1 MKWFLSK
8 TSLFGFGLALLLIAA
23 NIAVSVVAYQ
33 NTTKLV
39 TAHDEATELLKTQK
53 LTDEVL
59 QLLTDAESGERGYLI
74 TGEER
79 YLEPY
84 NVAIVSIANKLKQL
98 GPGHPAISAQHLDSL
113 NTLVNAKIGELN
125 ETITLRRK
133 TGFEAALKVV
143 LTDKGKAS
151 MDTIRR
157 AIVEIEQQEKDL
169 LENRNEA
176 ARAGLRNTFIA
187 FAVAALLNLLL
198 LVSIFYTAYHDLR
211 QGAKDQRALKELGDR
226 LENGTRLL
234 QQREHEK
241 VVLGQ
246 MSGVLQSCMNVKEA
260 YNAIAQFGKRLF
272 PGEAGVF
279 FVMHD
284 SREYLEATAT
294 WGEPEIGGPLFAP
307 EECWALRRGRLHLV
321 DDPRIGLQ
329 CDHVKAAGAPLLPYL
344 CVPMVVHS
352 ETVGLLHLQLGTD
365 SIRGEGAQRLDVIQ
379 QLAATFADQVALAVT
394 NLRLRET
401 LRRQSI
407 HDPLTGLHNRRYLQE
422 VMQRELARTERK
434 KTMLAVIILDV
445 DHFKHFNDTYGHE
458 AGDAVLRSLA
468 QLIERQ
474 IRGSDIACRYGG
486 EEFILVLPEAS
497 LSIARQRGELLRE
510 AARGMHVALSGQT
523 LGVVSISLG
532 LALFP
537 LHGRTPEELIQA
549 ADAALYRAKQA
560 GRNRLMIAEEP
571 SKTI

>member
-1 MKWFLSK
+1 MKWFIPK
-8 TSLFGFGLALLLIAA
+8 TSLLGYGLAILLIAA
-23 NIAVSVVAYQ
+23 NIAISVFAYQ
-33 NTTKLV
+33 NTNKLV
-39 TAHDEATELLKTQK
+39 AAHDDSAELHKTLKTA
-53 LTDEVL
+53 DEVL
-59 QLLTDAESGERGYLI
+59 QLLTDAETGQRGYLI

-84 NVAIVSIANKLKQL
+84 NVSVASIANKLKQL
-98 GPGHPAISAQHLDSL
+98 NSGHRVVAGQHLDSL
-113 NTLVNAKIGELN
+113 NTLVKAKIGELN
-125 ETITLRRK
+125 ETIALRRK
-133 TGFEAALKVV
+133 ASFEATVKTAPI
-143 LTDKGKAS
+143 DRGKAS
-151 MDTIRR
+151 MDAIRHV
-157 AIVEIEQQEKDL
+157 IGEIEQQEKDL
-169 LENRNEA
+169 LANSNETA
-176 ARAGLRNTFIA
+176 HMSLRNTYTA
-187 FAVAALLNLLL
+187 FAVSALLTMLLL
-198 LVSIFYTAYHDLR
+198 ASVFYMAYRDLS
-211 QGAKDQRALKELGDR
+211 QRAQDRRAMKDLHDR

-260 YNAIAQFGKRLF
+260 YIAIAQFGKRLF

-307 EECWALRRGRLHLV
+307 EECWALRRGRPHLV

-329 CDHVKAAGAPLLPYL
+329 CDHVKAAGVPQLPYL

-352 ETVGLLHLQLGTD
+352 ETVGLLHLQLDMD
-365 SIRGEGAQRLDVIQ
+365 SIRSEAAQRLDVIQ

-401 LRRQSI
+401 LRQQSI

-445 DHFKHFNDTYGHE
+445 DHFKRFNDTYGHE
-458 AGDAVLRSLA
+458 AGDAVLYSLA

-510 AARGMHVALSGQT
+510 AAQSMHVTSSRQT
-523 LGVVSISLG
+523 LGPVSISLG

-537 LHGRTPEELIQA
+537 QHGHTAEELIQA

-560 GRNRLMIAEEP
+560 GRNCLMIAEEP
-571 SKTI
+571 SKTV

>member
-1 MKWFLSK
+1 M
-8 TSLFGFGLALLLIAA
+8 TILLIAA
-23 NIAVSVVAYQ
+23 NIAISVVAYQ
-33 NTTKLV
+33 NTNKLV
-39 TAHDEATELLKTQK
+39 AAHDVAAELHKTLKTA
-53 LTDEVL
+53 DEVL
-59 QLLTDAESGERGYLI
+59 QLLTDAETGQRGYLI

-84 NVAIVSIANKLKQL
+84 NVSVASIAKKLKQL
-98 GPGHPAISAQHLDSL
+98 NSGHRAVAVQHLDSL

-125 ETITLRRK
+125 ETIALRRK
-133 TGFEAALKVV
+133 AGFEATVKTVPM
-143 LTDKGKAS
+143 DKGKAS
-151 MDTIRR
+151 MDVIRHVIGE
-157 AIVEIEQQEKDL
+157 IVQQEKDL
-169 LENRNEA
+169 LANSNETAHMSSRNMYV
-176 ARAGLRNTFIA
+176 A
-187 FAVAALLNLLL
+187 FAVGALLTMLLL
-198 LVSIFYTAYHDLR
+198 ASIFYTAYRDLSQR
-211 QGAKDQRALKELGDR
+211 AQDQRALKDLHDR

-284 SREYLEATAT
+284 SREYLEASAT

-307 EECWALRRGRLHLV
+307 EDCWALRRGRLHLV

-329 CDHVKAAGAPLLPYL
+329 CDHVKAAGVPQLPYL

-352 ETVGLLHLQLGTD
+352 ETVGLLHLQLDMD
-365 SIRGEGAQRLDVIQ
+365 SIRSEAAQRLDVIQ

-401 LRRQSI
+401 LRQQSI

-434 KTMLAVIILDV
+434 KTILAVIILDV
-445 DHFKHFNDTYGHE
+445 DHFKRFNDTYGHE

-510 AARGMHVALSGQT
+510 ATQS
-523 LGVVSISLG
+523 
-532 LALFP
+532 
-537 LHGRTPEELIQA
+537 
-549 ADAALYRAKQA
+549 
-560 GRNRLMIAEEP
+560 
-571 SKTI
+571 

>member
-1 MKWFLSK
+1 MKWLLPK
-8 TSLFGFGLALLLIAA
+8 TSLLGYGLTILLIAA
-23 NIAVSVVAYQ
+23 NIALSVVAYQ
-33 NTTKLV
+33 NTVKLV
-39 TAHDEATELLKTQK
+39 AAHDDAVELRKTLKTAG
-53 LTDEVL
+53 EVL
-59 QLLTDAESGERGYLI
+59 LLLSDAETGQRGYLI

-84 NVAIVSIANKLKQL
+84 NVSIASISNKLKQL
-98 GPGHPAISAQHLDSL
+98 TSSHRAVAVQNLDSL
-113 NTLVNAKIGELN
+113 NTLVNVKIGELN
-125 ETITLRRK
+125 ETIALRRK
-133 TGFEAALKVV
+133 AGFEAALKAV

-151 MDTIRR
+151 MDAIRHV
-157 AIVEIEQQEKDL
+157 IGEIEQQEKDL
-169 LENRNEA
+169 LANSNETA
-176 ARAGLRNTFIA
+176 HMSSRNTYMA
-187 FAVAALLNLLL
+187 FAVGALLNLLL
-198 LVSIFYTAYHDLR
+198 LASIFYTAYRDLS
-211 QGAKDQRALKELGDR
+211 QSAQDKRALKDLHDK

-329 CDHVKAAGAPLLPYL
+329 CDHVKAAGVPQLPYL

-352 ETVGLLHLQLGTD
+352 ETVGLLHLQLETD
-365 SIRGEGAQRLDVIQ
+365 SIRSEAAQRLDVIQ

-401 LRRQSI
+401 LRQQSI
-407 HDPLTGLHNRRYLQE
+407 LDPLTGLHNRRYLKE

-445 DHFKHFNDTYGHE
+445 DHFKRFNDTYGHE

-497 LSIARQRGELLRE
+497 LNIARQRGELLRE
-510 AARGMHVALSGQT
+510 AAQSMHITSSGKT
-523 LGVVSISLG
+523 LGPVSISLG

-537 LHGRTPEELIQA
+537 QHGHTAEELIQA

-560 GRNRLMIAEEP
+560 GRNRLTIAEES
-571 SKTI
+571 SKTV

>member
-1 MKWFLSK
+1 MKWHLPK
-8 TSLFGFGLALLLIAA
+8 TSLLAFGLATLLVSV
-23 NIAVSVVAYQ
+23 NIALSVVAYR
-33 NTTKLV
+33 NTVKLV
-39 TAHDEATELLKTQK
+39 ASVDLASAQHKALKA
-53 LTDEVL
+53 VAGIL
-59 QLLTDAESGERGYLI
+59 QLLADAEVGERSYLI

-84 NVAIVSIANKLKQL
+84 HAAVASIGARLELLKSV
-98 GPGHPAISAQHLDSL
+98 GASVDAQNFNSL
-113 NTLVNAKIGELN
+113 IALVNTKIGELN
-125 ETITLRRK
+125 ESIILRK
-133 TGFEAALKVV
+133 KSGFEAAAKAMAI
-143 LTDKGKAS
+143 GKAKAP
-151 MDTIRR
+151 MDVIRHL
-157 AIVEIEQQEKDL
+157 IGEIELQEQDL
-169 LENRNEA
+169 LNQSSLA
-176 ARAGLRNTFIA
+176 ARMSSRDTYIL
-187 FAVAALLNLLL
+187 FAASALTNLFLL
-198 LVSIFYTAYHDLR
+198 TLIFYAAYRDLSQR
-211 QGAKDQRALKELGDR
+211 AQDQRALKDLGEK

-234 QQREHEK
+234 QQQEHEK
-241 VVLGQ
+241 LVLGQ

-284 SREYLEATAT
+284 SREYLEAGAT

-307 EECWALRRGRLHLV
+307 QECWALRRGRLHLV
-321 DDPRIGLQ
+321 DDPRVGLQ
-329 CDHVKAAGAPLLPYL
+329 CDHVKAAGVPQLFYM

-352 ETVGLLHLQLGTD
+352 ETVGLLHLQLDMD
-365 SIRGEGAQRLDVIQ
+365 SVRGEPAQRVDKLQ

-401 LRRQSI
+401 LRQQSI

-434 KTMLAVIILDV
+434 KTMLAVIVLDV
-445 DHFKHFNDTYGHE
+445 DYFKRFNDTYGHE

-468 QLIERQ
+468 HLIERQ

-510 AARGMHVALSGQT
+510 AALRMHVTLNGQT
-523 LGVVSISLG
+523 LGPVSISLG

-537 LHGRTPEELIQA
+537 QHGATAEELIQA

-560 GRNRLMIAEEP
+560 GRNRLMIAEET
-571 SKTI
+571 SKAT

>member
-1 MKWFLSK
+1 MKWLLHK
-8 TSLFGFGLALLLIAA
+8 TSLLGYGLAILLIAA
-23 NIAVSVVAYQ
+23 NIALSVVAYQ
-33 NTTKLV
+33 NTVKLV
-39 TAHDEATELLKTQK
+39 AAHDDAVELHKTLKTA
-53 LTDEVL
+53 DEVL
-59 QLLTDAESGERGYLI
+59 QLLSNAETAQRGYLI

-84 NVAIVSIANKLKQL
+84 NVSIASISNKLKQL
-98 GPGHPAISAQHLDSL
+98 TSGHRAVAVQNLDSL
-113 NTLVNAKIGELN
+113 NTLVNVKIGEFN
-125 ETITLRRK
+125 ETIGLRRK
-133 TGFEAALKVV
+133 AGFEAALKAV
-143 LTDKGKAS
+143 LTDRGKAS
-151 MDTIRR
+151 MDAIRHV
-157 AIVEIEQQEKDL
+157 IGEIEQQEKDL
-169 LENRNEA
+169 LANSNETA
-176 ARAGLRNTFIA
+176 HMSSRNTYMA
-187 FAVAALLNLLL
+187 FAVGALLNLLL
-198 LVSIFYTAYHDLR
+198 LVSIFYTAYRDLS
-211 QGAKDQRALKELGDR
+211 QRALDRRALKDLHDR

-294 WGEPEIGGPLFAP
+294 WGDPEIGGPLFAP

-329 CDHVKAAGAPLLPYL
+329 CDHVKAAGVPLLPYL

-352 ETVGLLHLQLGTD
+352 ETVGLLHLQLETD
-365 SIRGEGAQRLDVIQ
+365 SIRSEAAQRLDVIQ

-401 LRRQSI
+401 LRQQSI
-407 HDPLTGLHNRRYLQE
+407 LDPLTGLHNRRYLKE

-445 DHFKHFNDTYGHE
+445 DHFKRFNDTYGHE

-510 AARGMHVALSGQT
+510 AAQSMHITSSGKT
-523 LGVVSISLG
+523 LGPVSISLG

-537 LHGRTPEELIQA
+537 QHGHTAEELIQA

-571 SKTI
+571 SKTV

>member
-8 TSLFGFGLALLLIAA
+8 TSLLGFGLAVLLIAA
-23 NIAVSVVAYQ
+23 NIALTVVAYQ
-33 NTTKLV
+33 NTNKLV
-39 TAHDEATELLKTQK
+39 AAHDEAVELHKTLKTA
-53 LTDEVL
+53 DEVL
-59 QLLTDAESGERGYLI
+59 QLLTDTETGQRGYLI
-74 TGEER
+74 TGEDR

-84 NVAIVSIANKLKQL
+84 NVAILSVAHKLRQL
-98 GPGHPAISAQHLDSL
+98 DSGHRALAAQHLDSL
-113 NTLVNAKIGELN
+113 NSLVNAKIGELN
-125 ETITLRRK
+125 ETIALRRK
-133 TGFEAALKVV
+133 AGFEAAVKAV

-151 MDTIRR
+151 MDAIRH
-157 AIVEIEQQEKDL
+157 VVGEIEQQEKDL
-169 LENRNEA
+169 LANSNEA
-176 ARAGLRNTFIA
+176 AHLSSRNTYIA
-187 FAVAALLNLLL
+187 LAVGALLNLFL
-198 LVSIFYTAYHDLR
+198 LVSIFYITYHDLSQR
-211 QGAKDQRALKELGDR
+211 AQDQRALKDLHDK

-329 CDHVKAAGAPLLPYL
+329 CDHVKAAGAPQLPYL

-352 ETVGLLHLQLGTD
+352 ETVGLLHLQLDMG
-365 SIRGEGAQRLDVIQ
+365 SIRSEAVQHLDVIQ

-401 LRRQSI
+401 LRKQSI

-445 DHFKHFNDTYGHE
+445 DHFKRFNDTYGHE

-510 AARGMHVALSGQT
+510 AAQGMHVTSSGQT
-523 LGVVSISLG
+523 LGPVNISLG

-537 LHGRTPEELIQA
+537 QHGHTAEELIQA

-571 SKTI
+571 SKTV

>member
-1 MKWFLSK
+1 MKWLLHK
-8 TSLFGFGLALLLIAA
+8 TSLLGYGLAILLIAA
-23 NIAVSVVAYQ
+23 NIALSVVAYQ
-33 NTTKLV
+33 NTVKLV
-39 TAHDEATELLKTQK
+39 AAHDDAVELHKTLKTA
-53 LTDEVL
+53 DEVL
-59 QLLTDAESGERGYLI
+59 QLLSNAETAQRGYLI

-84 NVAIVSIANKLKQL
+84 NVSIASISNKLKQL
-98 GPGHPAISAQHLDSL
+98 TSGHRAVAVQNLDSL
-113 NTLVNAKIGELN
+113 NTLVNVKIGEFN
-125 ETITLRRK
+125 ETIALRRK
-133 TGFEAALKVV
+133 AGFEAALKAV
-143 LTDKGKAS
+143 LTDRGKAS
-151 MDTIRR
+151 MDAIRHV
-157 AIVEIEQQEKDL
+157 IGEIEQQEKDL
-169 LENRNEA
+169 LANSNETA
-176 ARAGLRNTFIA
+176 HMSSRNTYMA
-187 FAVAALLNLLL
+187 FAVGALLNLLL
-198 LVSIFYTAYHDLR
+198 LVSIFYTAYRDLS
-211 QGAKDQRALKELGDR
+211 QRALDRRALKDLHDR

-294 WGEPEIGGPLFAP
+294 WGDPEIGGPLFAP

-329 CDHVKAAGAPLLPYL
+329 CDHVKAAGVPLLPYL

-352 ETVGLLHLQLGTD
+352 ETVGLLHLQLETD
-365 SIRGEGAQRLDVIQ
+365 SIRSEAAQRLDVIQ

-401 LRRQSI
+401 LRQQSI
-407 HDPLTGLHNRRYLQE
+407 LDPLTGLHNRRYLKE

-445 DHFKHFNDTYGHE
+445 DHFKRFNDTYGHE

-510 AARGMHVALSGQT
+510 AAQSMHITSSGKT
-523 LGVVSISLG
+523 LGPVSISLG

-537 LHGRTPEELIQA
+537 QHGHTAEELIQA

-571 SKTI
+571 SKTV

>member
-39 TAHDEATELLKTQK
+39 AAHDEATELLKTQK

-59 QLLTDAESGERGYLI
+59 QLLTDAETGESGYLI

-98 GPGHPAISAQHLDSL
+98 GQGHPAITAQHLDSL

-133 TGFEAALKVV
+133 AGFEAALKVV

-157 AIVEIEQQEKDL
+157 AIAEIEQQQKDL

-198 LVSIFYTAYHDLR
+198 LVSIFYTAYHDLH

-272 PGEAGVF
+272 HGEAGVF

-445 DHFKHFNDTYGHE
+445 DHFKRFNDTYGHE

-560 GRNRLMIAEEP
+560 GRNCLMIAEEP

>member
-1 MKWFLSK
+1 MKGFLPK
-8 TSLFGFGLALLLIAA
+8 TSLLGYGLTILLIAA
-23 NIAVSVVAYQ
+23 NIAISVVAYQ
-33 NTTKLV
+33 NTNKLV
-39 TAHDEATELLKTQK
+39 AAHDVAAELHKTLKTA
-53 LTDEVL
+53 DEVL
-59 QLLTDAESGERGYLI
+59 QLLTDAETGQRGYLI

-84 NVAIVSIANKLKQL
+84 NVSVASIAKKLKQL
-98 GPGHPAISAQHLDSL
+98 NSGHRAVAVQHLDSL

-125 ETITLRRK
+125 ETIALRRK
-133 TGFEAALKVV
+133 AGFEATVKTVPM
-143 LTDKGKAS
+143 DKGKAS
-151 MDTIRR
+151 MDVIRHVIGE
-157 AIVEIEQQEKDL
+157 IVQQEKDL
-169 LENRNEA
+169 LANSNETAHMSSRNMYV
-176 ARAGLRNTFIA
+176 A
-187 FAVAALLNLLL
+187 FAVGALLTMLLL
-198 LVSIFYTAYHDLR
+198 ASIFYTAYRDLSQR
-211 QGAKDQRALKELGDR
+211 AQDQRALKDLHDR

-284 SREYLEATAT
+284 SREYLEASAT

-307 EECWALRRGRLHLV
+307 EDCWALRRGRLHLV

-329 CDHVKAAGAPLLPYL
+329 CDHVKAAGVPQLPYL

-352 ETVGLLHLQLGTD
+352 ETVGLLHLQLDMD
-365 SIRGEGAQRLDVIQ
+365 SIRSEAAQRLDVIQ

-401 LRRQSI
+401 LRQQSI

-434 KTMLAVIILDV
+434 KTILAVIILDV
-445 DHFKHFNDTYGHE
+445 DHFKRFNDTYGHE

-510 AARGMHVALSGQT
+510 AAQSMHVTSSGQT
-523 LGVVSISLG
+523 LSPVSISLG

-537 LHGRTPEELIQA
+537 QHGHTAEELIQA

-571 SKTI
+571 SKTV

>member
-8 TSLFGFGLALLLIAA
+8 TSLLGFGLAILLIAA
-23 NIAVSVVAYQ
+23 NIAISVVAYQ

-39 TAHDEATELLKTQK
+39 AAHDEATELHKTQK
-53 LTDEVL
+53 IADEVL
-59 QLLTDAESGERGYLI
+59 QLLTDAKTGQRGYLI

-98 GPGHPAISAQHLDSL
+98 NSSHPAIAAQHPGSL

-125 ETITLRRK
+125 ETITLRRRA
-133 TGFEAALKVV
+133 GFEATLKVV

-151 MDTIRR
+151 MDAIRH
-157 AIVEIEQQEKDL
+157 VVGEIEQQEKDL
-169 LENRNEA
+169 LESSNEA
-176 ARAGLRNTFIA
+176 AHVSSRNTFMA
-187 FAVAALLNLLL
+187 FAVGALLNLLL
-198 LVSIFYTAYHDLR
+198 LVSIFYTAYHNLSQRAQDR
-211 QGAKDQRALKELGDR
+211 RALKDLHDK

-284 SREYLEATAT
+284 SREYLESTAT

-329 CDHVKAAGAPLLPYL
+329 CDHVKAAGVPQLPYL

-352 ETVGLLHLQLGTD
+352 ETVGLLHLQLDTD
-365 SIRGEGAQRLDVIQ
+365 SIRSEAAQRLDVIQ

-401 LRRQSI
+401 LRQQSI

-422 VMQRELARTERK
+422 VMRRELARTERK
-434 KTMLAVIILDV
+434 KSVLAVIILDV
-445 DHFKHFNDTYGHE
+445 DHFKRFNDTYGH
-458 AGDAVLRSLA
+458 
-468 QLIERQ
+468 
-474 IRGSDIACRYGG
+474 
-486 EEFILVLPEAS
+486 
-497 LSIARQRGELLRE
+497 
-510 AARGMHVALSGQT
+510 
-523 LGVVSISLG
+523 
-532 LALFP
+532 
-537 LHGRTPEELIQA
+537 
-549 ADAALYRAKQA
+549 
-560 GRNRLMIAEEP
+560 
-571 SKTI
+571 

>member
-1 MKWFLSK
+1 MKWLLHK
-8 TSLFGFGLALLLIAA
+8 TSLLGYGLAILLIAA
-23 NIAVSVVAYQ
+23 NIALSVVAYQ
-33 NTTKLV
+33 NTVKLV
-39 TAHDEATELLKTQK
+39 AAHDDAVELHKTLKTAG
-53 LTDEVL
+53 EVL
-59 QLLTDAESGERGYLI
+59 QLLSDAETGQRGYLI

-84 NVAIVSIANKLKQL
+84 NVSIASISYKLKQL
-98 GPGHPAISAQHLDSL
+98 TSGQRAVAVQNLDSL
-113 NTLVNAKIGELN
+113 NTLVNVKIGELN
-125 ETITLRRK
+125 ETIALRRK
-133 TGFEAALKVV
+133 GGFEAALKAV
-143 LTDKGKAS
+143 LTDRGKAS
-151 MDTIRR
+151 MDVIRHV
-157 AIVEIEQQEKDL
+157 IGEIEQQEKDL
-169 LENRNEA
+169 LANSNETA
-176 ARAGLRNTFIA
+176 HMSSRNTYMA
-187 FAVAALLNLLL
+187 FAVGALLSLLL
-198 LVSIFYTAYHDLR
+198 LASIFYTAYRDLS
-211 QGAKDQRALKELGDR
+211 QSAQDQRALKDLHDR

-329 CDHVKAAGAPLLPYL
+329 CDHVKAAGVPQLPYL

-352 ETVGLLHLQLGTD
+352 ETVGLLHLQLETD
-365 SIRGEGAQRLDVIQ
+365 SIRSEAAQRLDVIQ

-401 LRRQSI
+401 LRQQSI
-407 HDPLTGLHNRRYLQE
+407 LDPLTGLHNRRYLKE

-445 DHFKHFNDTYGHE
+445 DHFKRFNDTYGHE
-458 AGDAVLRSLA
+458 AGDTVLRSMA

-510 AARGMHVALSGQT
+510 AAQSMHITSSGKT
-523 LGVVSISLG
+523 LGPVSISLG

-537 LHGRTPEELIQA
+537 QHGHTAEELIQA

-571 SKTI
+571 SKTV

>member
-1 MKWFLSK
+1 MLV
-8 TSLFGFGLALLLIAA
+8 AA
-23 NIAVSVVAYQ
+23 NIALSVVAYR
-33 NTTKLV
+33 NTVKLV
-39 TAHDEATELLKTQK
+39 VLRDEAIELHRALKTAGGI
-53 LTDEVL
+53 L
-59 QLLTDAESGERGYLI
+59 QLLTDAETGQRGYLI

-84 NVAIVSIANKLKQL
+84 NIAAASIANKLKQL
-98 GPGHPAISAQHLDSL
+98 NSVPPGVVSQNLNSL
-113 NTLVNAKIGELN
+113 NALVNARIGELN
-125 ETITLRRK
+125 ETIVLRRK
-133 TGFEAALKVV
+133 AGLEAAVKSV

-151 MDTIRR
+151 MDAIRHV
-157 AIVEIEQQEKDL
+157 IGEIEEQEQKLMDDG
-169 LENRNEA
+169 NQA
-176 ARAGLRNTFIA
+176 AQMTSRDTHIVFA
-187 FAVAALLNLLL
+187 FSALVNLLL
-198 LVSIFYTAYHDLR
+198 LVSIFYTTYRDFSQRA
-211 QGAKDQRALKELGDR
+211 QDQRALKDLGER
-226 LENGTRLL
+226 LENGRHLL

-241 VVLGQ
+241 VILGQ
-246 MSGVLQSCMNVKEA
+246 MSGVLQSCININEA

-321 DDPRIGLQ
+321 DDPRVGLQ
-329 CDHVKAAGAPLLPYL
+329 CDHVKAAGVPQLPYM

-352 ETVGLLHLQLGTD
+352 ETVGLLHLQLDMD
-365 SIRGEGAQRLDVIQ
+365 SIRSEPAQRVDTIQ

-401 LRRQSI
+401 LRQQSI

-434 KTMLAVIILDV
+434 KNMLAVIILDV
-445 DHFKHFNDTYGHE
+445 DHFKRFNDTYGHE
-458 AGDAVLRSLA
+458 AGDAVLRNLA
-468 QLIERQ
+468 QLIGRQ

-497 LSIARQRGELLRE
+497 LSIARQRCELLRE
-510 AARGMHVALSGQT
+510 AALGMRVTLSGQT
-523 LGVVSISLG
+523 LGPVSISLG

-537 LHGRTPEELIQA
+537 QHGNTVEELIQA

-560 GRNRLMIAEEP
+560 GRNRLMIADEA
-571 SKTI
+571 SKAI

>member
-1 MKWFLSK
+1 MKSFLAR
-8 TSLFGFGLALLLIAA
+8 TSLLGFGLAILLVAA
-23 NIAVSVVAYQ
+23 NITLSVVAYQ
-33 NTTKLV
+33 NTVKLV
-39 TAHDEATELLKTQK
+39 ASRDDAMELRKALKAA
-53 LTDEVL
+53 DGIL
-59 QLLTDAESGERGYLI
+59 QLLSDAETGQRGYIL

-84 NVAIVSIANKLKQL
+84 NVAVVSIPTKLTQL
-98 GPGHPAISAQHLDSL
+98 ASTHPPIAAQHLVSL
-113 NTLVNAKIGELN
+113 NALINARIGELN
-125 ETITLRRK
+125 ETIALRRK
-133 TGFEAALKVV
+133 AGFEAAAKAVAA
-143 LTDKGKAS
+143 DKGKAS
-151 MDTIRR
+151 MDAIRHL
-157 AIVEIEQQEKDL
+157 IGEIEKQEQDL
-169 LENRNEA
+169 MDNSNEA
-176 ARAGLRNTFIA
+176 AHISSRDTYIVFG
-187 FAVAALLNLLL
+187 VGALVNLLL
-198 LVSIFYTAYHDLR
+198 LASIFYTAYRNLSQR
-211 QGAKDQRALKELGDR
+211 AQDQRALKDLSDKLGSG
-226 LENGTRLL
+226 LRLL

-272 PGEAGVF
+272 SGEAGVF

-321 DDPRIGLQ
+321 DDPRVGLQ
-329 CDHVKAAGAPLLPYL
+329 CDHVKAAGVPQLPYM

-352 ETVGLLHLQLGTD
+352 ETVGLLHLQLDMD
-365 SIRGEGAQRLDVIQ
+365 SIRSEAAQRLEMIQ

-401 LRRQSI
+401 LRQQSI

-445 DHFKHFNDTYGHE
+445 DHFKRFNDTYGHE

-510 AARGMHVALSGQT
+510 AARGMQIMLSGQT
-523 LGVVSISLG
+523 VGPVSISLG

-537 LHGRTPEELIQA
+537 QHGSTAEELIQA

-571 SKTI
+571 SKTV

>member
-1 MKWFLSK
+1 MKWFSHK
-8 TSLFGFGLALLLIAA
+8 TSLLGYGLAILLAAA
-23 NIAVSVVAYQ
+23 NTALLVVAYQ
-33 NTTKLV
+33 NTVKLV
-39 TAHDEATELLKTQK
+39 SAHDDAVELLKTLK
-53 LTDEVL
+53 TAGEVM
-59 QLLTDAESGERGYLI
+59 QLLSGAETAQRSYLI

-84 NVAIVSIANKLKQL
+84 NVSIASMSNKLKQL
-98 GPGHPAISAQHLDSL
+98 NSSHQSVAVQNLDSL
-113 NTLVNAKIGELN
+113 NTLVNVKIGELN
-125 ETITLRRK
+125 ETISLRRK
-133 TGFEAALKVV
+133 TGFEAALKAV

-151 MDTIRR
+151 MDAIRQV
-157 AIVEIEQQEKDL
+157 IGEIEQREKDL
-169 LENRNEA
+169 LANSNETAHMSSRNMYM
-176 ARAGLRNTFIA
+176 A
-187 FAVAALLNLLL
+187 FAVGALLNLLL
-198 LVSIFYTAYHDLR
+198 LASIFYTAYRSLSQR
-211 QGAKDQRALKELGDR
+211 AQDQRALKDYHDK

-246 MSGVLQSCMNVKEA
+246 MNGVLQSCMNVKEA

-329 CDHVKAAGAPLLPYL
+329 CDHVKAAGVPQLPYM

-352 ETVGLLHLQLGTD
+352 ETVGLLHLQLDTD
-365 SIRGEGAQRLDVIQ
+365 SIRSEAVQRLEVVQ

-401 LRRQSI
+401 LRQQSI
-407 HDPLTGLHNRRYLQE
+407 LDPLTGLHNRRYLKE

-445 DHFKHFNDTYGHE
+445 DHFKRFNDTYGHE
-458 AGDAVLRSLA
+458 AGDTVLRSLA

-497 LSIARQRGELLRE
+497 LNIARQRGELLRE
-510 AARGMHVALSGQT
+510 AAQSIHITSGGKT
-523 LGVVSISLG
+523 LGPVSISLG

-537 LHGRTPEELIQA
+537 QHGHTTEELIQA

-571 SKTI
+571 SKTV

>member
-8 TSLFGFGLALLLIAA
+8 TSLFGFVLVLLLLAA
-23 NIAVSVVAYQ
+23 NVAVSIVAYQ
-33 NTTKLV
+33 NTLKLIA
-39 TAHDEATELLKTQK
+39 AHDMAMELHKTQK
-53 LTDEVL
+53 LADEVL
-59 QLLTDAESGERGYLI
+59 QLLTDAETGERGYLI
-74 TGEER
+74 AGEER

-84 NVAIVSIANKLKQL
+84 NVAIVSIANKLRQL
-98 GPGHPAISAQHLDSL
+98 NSSHPAIAAQQLGSL
-113 NTLVNAKIGELN
+113 NTLVNTKIGEFN
-125 ETITLRRK
+125 ETIALRRK
-133 TGFEAALKVV
+133 AGFEAALKVV
-143 LTDKGKAS
+143 LTDKGKTS
-151 MDTIRR
+151 MDAIRR
-157 AIVEIEQQEKDL
+157 VIAEIRQQEKDL
-169 LENRNEA
+169 LESSNEA
-176 ARAGLRNTFIA
+176 ASVGSRNTFSA

-211 QGAKDQRALKELGDR
+211 AGAQDRKALKELAAK

-241 VVLGQ
+241 VILGQ

-284 SREYLEATAT
+284 SREYLEASAT

-365 SIRGEGAQRLDVIQ
+365 SNRSEEAQHQDVIQ
-379 QLAATFADQVALAVT
+379 QLAAIFADQVALAVT

-510 AARGMHVALSGQT
+510 AAQGMHVTLSGQT
-523 LGVVSISLG
+523 LGVVSITLG

-537 LHGRTPEELIQA
+537 LHGRTSEELIQA